1 MATLNRR
8 IDELKKKLRAMSWA
22 EFDQAEYKLRDTALL
37 DGGGG
42 ILELN
47 AIFMSPKSREPV
59 SRTGR
64 SEPSDK
70 LEYRVETAL
79 ADLLKRTLFD
89 PDLGPYGLLKV
100 EKCMPPSADEEDYV
114 LTVRPPARIKL
125 EDGLAYEL
133 GRTRSGGGQQGLK
146 IFFHPEFVRTSAD
159 GTTQV
164 QFSRFSQNGKAN
176 PTDICRSIASRDS
189 PILLL
194 VRYSIPRTAE
204 GESYGNLRRP

>member
-1 MATLNRR
+1 MRRSALLQAVCTLLLSLSLCFSEVLSAQGQVQNQARCFFARISSSAYQTEMATLNRR

-89 PDLGPYGLLKV
+89 PDLGP
-100 EKCMPPSADEEDYV
+100 
-114 LTVRPPARIKL
+114 
-125 EDGLAYEL
+125 
-133 GRTRSGGGQQGLK
+133 
-146 IFFHPEFVRTSAD
+146 
-159 GTTQV
+159 
-164 QFSRFSQNGKAN
+164 
-176 PTDICRSIASRDS
+176 
-189 PILLL
+189 
-194 VRYSIPRTAE
+194 
-204 GESYGNLRRP
+204 